1 MDGICG
7 VFFANLITQTKL
19 IEPINKND
27 YTACNRCKYH
37 YHNDNIDKIF
47 EMNKRNMRYK
57 TCAKCRIKAKAYIDN
72 DPHKEDDTLIRCSC
86 CKCYYHNDID
96 FGFDRLGNR
105 YKTCNSCRNKKNE
118 LK

>member
-37 YHNDNIDKIF
+37 YHNDNIDAKF
-47 EMNKRNMRYK
+47 EMNKRNTRHK
-57 TCAKCRIKAKAYIDN
+57 TCAKCRIKAKAYIN
-72 DPHKEDDTLIRCSC
+72 PHKEDDTLIRCSC

-96 FGFDRLGNR
+96 FGFNRLGNR
-105 YKTCNSCRNKKNE
+105 HKTCNCCRDKKMD
-118 LK
+118 